1 MGYFIAMVLGYLLG
15 SRTGKDLDQLSS
27 SVKALRESDEFAD
40 VVSAARSHVGHTL
53 RGLASMV
60 DGSDGPGVA
69 PDRADG
75 SDGSDGDGRQP
86 SNDLVER
93 VRHIFG
99 QNAQ

>member
-1 MGYFIAMVLGYLLG
+1 VGYFIAMVLGYLLG

-27 SVKALRESDEFAD
+27 SVKALRQSDEFAD
-40 VVSAARSHVGHTL
+40 VVSAARSHLGHTL

-60 DGSDGPGVA
+60 DGTDAPGSSW
-69 PDRADG
+69 PGLDG
-75 SDGSDGDGRQP
+75 SDGVGQHGST
-86 SNDLVER
+86 DLVER

>member
-27 SVKALRESDEFAD
+27 SVKALRESEEFAD
-40 VVSAARSHVGHTL
+40 VVSATRSHVGHTL

-60 DGSDGPGVA
+60 DGSDAPGSS
-69 PDRADG
+69 
-75 SDGSDGDGRQP
+75 SDGVDGPDGDGDGQQVG
-86 SNDLVER
+86 SDLVER

>member
-60 DGSDGPGVA
+60 DGSASQGVSPDGV
-69 PDRADG
+69 
-75 SDGSDGDGRQP
+75 DGSDGDGQP
-86 SNDLVER
+86 GSSDLVER

>member
-15 SRTGKDLDQLSS
+15 SRTGKDTDQLGTSI
-27 SVKALRESDEFAD
+27 KALRESDEFAD

-60 DGSDGPGVA
+60 DGSDPSGASGA
-69 PDRADG
+69 SADG
-75 SDGSDGDGRQP
+75 EGNGAGEQAGG
-86 SNDLVER
+86 DLVER

>member
-1 MGYFIAMVLGYLLG
+1 MVLGYLLG

-75 SDGSDGDGRQP
+75 DGRQP